1 MKEETIPVTIVLPKT
16 LADLVDEK
24 AKKELRSRSGQ
35 IAKIISEYFR
45 KEGIDNEY
53 TKRCGH

>member
-1 MKEETIPVTIVLPKT
+1 MKEETTTVTIVLPKT
-16 LADLVDEK
+16 LADKVDEK

-45 KEGIDNEY
+45 KEAN
-53 TKRCGH
+53 KR